1 MVKTVEDVDFAKI
14 EEVLTIYFI
23 ILKEWLDNMRWCF
36 AEDASERI
44 ELLLDSLNTDEWKK
58 YLNN

>member
-23 ILKEWLDNMRWCF
+23 ISKEWLDNMRWCF

-44 ELLLDSLNTDEWKK
+44 ELPLDLLNTDEWKK
-58 YLNN
+58 YLNK